1 MKYLGYISLLC
12 ICCTYSWAVSMFDA
26 YTYRP
31 LISDRKASQPG
42 DILTVLVM
50 ENSIGQSSADLAS
63 AKKIETALKVGYNR
77 DEHEVNFGLSGRG
90 KAAAKTNR
98 NGKIKASLTVQIK
111 TVLPNNTYLVEG
123 VQSIR
128 INGERQTI
136 LLSGVVRQ
144 EDITQQN
151 TILSTRISNAQITYD
166 GHGTVSDAQDH
177 NYIYKVLS
185 FVGLV

>member
-1 MKYLGYISLLC
+1 MVC
-12 ICCTYSWAVSMFDA
+12 
-26 YTYRP
+26 
-31 LISDRKASQPG
+31 PG
-42 DILTVLVM
+42 G
-50 ENSIGQSSADLAS
+50 EKPRQ
-63 AKKIETALKVGYNR
+63 KE
-77 DEHEVNFGLSGRG
+77 
-90 KAAAKTNR
+90 TNR

-136 LLSGVVRQ
+136 LLSGIVRQ

-166 GHGTVSDAQDH
+166 GHGTVSDAQDR